1 MSYTSMNY
9 HVVFSTKDRKPFL
22 QDEHLAATCQ
32 YIGGIVRNVGG
43 SLLAANGQA
52 DHIHLAVV
60 IPPKENVSQVVGKI
74 KANSSGW
81 LRQTC
86 GQMNDFRWQDGYAAF
101 TVSLSGLP
109 QVRRYF
115 DGQAEHHKKM
125 TFEDELVKLLDKHGI
140 EYDVNALWA

>member
-22 QDEHLAATCQ
+22 QGESLDRTCQ
-32 YIGGIVRNVGG
+32 YIGGIVRNLGG
-43 SLLAANGQA
+43 TLLTANGQA

-60 IPPKENVSQVVGKI
+60 IPPKESISQFVGKV

-86 GQMNDFRWQDGYAAF
+86 GEMSDFRWQDGYAAF
-101 TVSLSGLP
+101 TVSLSALP
-109 QVRRYF
+109 QVRSYI
-115 DGQAEHHKKM
+115 DSQAKHHRKM
-125 TFEDELVKLLDKHGI
+125 TFEEELAALLDRHGI
-140 EYDVNALWA
+140 EYDVKSLSA